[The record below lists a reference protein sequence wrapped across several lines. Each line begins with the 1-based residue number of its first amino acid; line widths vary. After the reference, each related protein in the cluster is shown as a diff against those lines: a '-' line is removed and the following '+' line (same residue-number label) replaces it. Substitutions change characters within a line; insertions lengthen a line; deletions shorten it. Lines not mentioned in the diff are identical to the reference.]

1 LGGLI
6 LGTANNC
13 ATRFGAVMSYQITLA
28 TLLGACLV
36 SFGWGMRSFFV
47 QPSGYTPGM
56 RVIAAC
62 GYTFAA
68 LHLGAILLARHVPL
82 ERFCLAGSLYAAGLA
97 LYWWAI
103 ATNRKRRLS
112 AVFSDDLPT
121 HLVQDGP
128 YRLVRHPFYCSY
140 LMVWLA
146 GVIGSGRLW
155 LLATVAVML
164 GIYLRAA
171 YVEERKFA
179 RGALAN
185 EYEAFRS
192 RTGLLIPNPWKM
204 VTTRP
209 RKVMA
214 ARRSD

>member
-1 LGGLI
+1 
-6 LGTANNC
+6 
-13 ATRFGAVMSYQITLA
+13 MSYQIILA
-28 TLLGACLV
+28 IMLVVCLA

-47 QPSGYTPGM
+47 QPSGYTQGM
-56 RVIAAC
+56 KVIAVC

-68 LHLGAILLARHVPL
+68 LHLGAILLARGVSR
-82 ERFCLAGSLYAAGLA
+82 ERFWLAASIYAAGLA

-112 AVFSDDLPT
+112 AAFSDDLPT
-121 HLVQDGP
+121 HLVEDGP

-140 LMVWLA
+140 LLAWSA
-146 GVIGSGRLW
+146 GVIGSGCLW

-164 GIYLRAA
+164 GIYLHAA

-179 RGALAN
+179 RCGLAN
-185 EYEAFRS
+185 EYEAFRR
-192 RTGLLIPNPWKM
+192 RTGLLMPNPWKM
-204 VTTRP
+204 LTARP
-209 RKVMA
+209 WKVMA

>member
-1 LGGLI
+1 
-6 LGTANNC
+6 
-13 ATRFGAVMSYQITLA
+13 MSYQIILA
-28 TLLGACLV
+28 TLLVACLV

-56 RVIAAC
+56 KVIAAC

-68 LHLGAILLARHVPL
+68 LHLGAILLARHVSL
-82 ERFCLAGSLYAAGLA
+82 ERFWLAAFMYVAGFA

-103 ATNRKRRLS
+103 ATNRKGRLS
-112 AVFSDDLPT
+112 AAFSDDLPA
-121 HLVQDGP
+121 HLVEDGP

-140 LMVWLA
+140 LLAWSA
-146 GVIGSGRLW
+146 GVIGSGCLW

-164 GIYLRAA
+164 GIYLHAA

-179 RGALAN
+179 RCALAK

-204 VTTRP
+204 LTARP
-209 RKVMA
+209 RKMMA

>member
-1 LGGLI
+1 MGRPRVLRQWQDYHL
-6 LGTANNC
+6 
-13 ATRFGAVMSYQITLA
+13 RFAKKLHAWQDGAAMSYQIILS
-28 TLLGACLV
+28 TLLCACLA

-56 RVIAAC
+56 KIITAC

-68 LHLGAILLARHVPL
+68 LHLGAILLARGVSR
-82 ERFCLAGSLYAAGLA
+82 ERFWLAAFIYAAGLA

-103 ATNRKRRLS
+103 ETNRKNRLS
-112 AVFSDDLPT
+112 AAFSDDLPT
-121 HLVQDGP
+121 HLVEDGP
-128 YRLVRHPFYCSY
+128 YRLVRHPFYSSY
-140 LMVWLA
+140 LLVWSA
-146 GVIGSGRLW
+146 GVIGSGHLW

-179 RGALAN
+179 RCALAN
-185 EYEAFRS
+185 EYEAFRR

-204 VTTRP
+204 LT
-209 RKVMA
+209 
-214 ARRSD
+214 ARS

>member
-1 LGGLI
+1 
-6 LGTANNC
+6 
-13 ATRFGAVMSYQITLA
+13 MSYQIILA

-68 LHLGAILLARHVPL
+68 LHFGAILLARYVSL
-82 ERFCLAGSLYAAGLA
+82 ERFWLAASFYAAGLA
-97 LYWWAI
+97 LYWWTVA
-103 ATNRKRRLS
+103 ANRKRRLS
-112 AVFSDDLPT
+112 AAFSDDLPT

-128 YRLVRHPFYCSY
+128 YHLVRHPFYCSY
-140 LMVWLA
+140 LLAWSA
-146 GVIGSGRLW
+146 GVIGSGCLW

-179 RGALAN
+179 RCGLAK

-204 VTTRP
+204 LTGRP

>member
-1 LGGLI
+1 MSNQII
-6 LGTANNC
+6 LA
-13 ATRFGAVMSYQITLA
+13 I
-28 TLLGACLV
+28 LLGACLV

-68 LHLGAILLARHVPL
+68 LHLGAILLVPHVSR
-82 ERFCLAGSLYAAGLA
+82 ERFWSAAFIYAAGLA

-112 AVFSDDLPT
+112 AAFSDDLPT
-121 HLVQDGP
+121 YLVQDGP

-140 LMVWLA
+140 LLAWSA

-164 GIYLRAA
+164 GIYLHAA
-171 YVEERKFA
+171 YVEEQKFA
-179 RGALAN
+179 RCALAN
-185 EYEAFRS
+185 EYQAFRS

-204 VTTRP
+204 LTARP

>member
-1 LGGLI
+1 MSHQII
-6 LGTANNC
+6 LA
-13 ATRFGAVMSYQITLA
+13 I
-28 TLLGACLV
+28 LLGACLA

-47 QPSGYTPGM
+47 QPSGYTSGM
-56 RVIAAC
+56 KVITAC
-62 GYTFAA
+62 GYVFAA
-68 LHLGAILLARHVPL
+68 LHLGAILLARDVSR
-82 ERFCLAGSLYAAGLA
+82 ERFWLAGFIYAAGLT

-103 ATNRKRRLS
+103 AANRERRLS
-112 AVFSDDLPT
+112 AAFSDDLPT
-121 HLVQDGP
+121 HLIENGP

-140 LMVWLA
+140 LLVWTA

-171 YVEERKFA
+171 RAEERKFA
-179 RGALAN
+179 RCALAN

-204 VTTRP
+204 LTARP
-209 RKVMA
+209 WKVMA

>member
-1 LGGLI
+1 ML
-6 LGTANNC
+6 
-13 ATRFGAVMSYQITLA
+13 YQIILA
-28 TLLGACLV
+28 SLLGACLA

-47 QPSGYTPGM
+47 QPSGYTSGM
-56 RVIAAC
+56 KVIAAC
-62 GYTFAA
+62 GYAFAA
-68 LHLGAILLARHVPL
+68 LHLAAILLARGVSW
-82 ERFCLAGSLYAAGLA
+82 ERFWLAVFIYAAALG
-97 LYWWAI
+97 LYWWAV
-103 ATNRKRRLS
+103 ATNRSRRLS
-112 AVFSDDLPT
+112 AAFSNDLPT
-121 HLVQDGP
+121 HLVEDGP

-140 LMVWLA
+140 LLAWSA

-179 RGALAN
+179 RCVLAS
-185 EYEAFRS
+185 EYEAFRR

-204 VTTRP
+204 LTARHW
-209 RKVMA
+209 KVMA

>member
-1 LGGLI
+1 ML
-6 LGTANNC
+6 
-13 ATRFGAVMSYQITLA
+13 YQITLA
-28 TLLGACLV
+28 TLLGVCLA

-47 QPSGYTPGM
+47 QPSGYTAGM
-56 RVIAAC
+56 KVITAC

-68 LHLGAILLARHVPL
+68 LHLSAILLARGVSW
-82 ERFCLAGSLYAAGLA
+82 ERFWLAAFIYAAGLA

-112 AVFSDDLPT
+112 AAFSSDPPT
-121 HLVQDGP
+121 HLVEDGP

-140 LMVWLA
+140 LLVWSA
-146 GVIGSGRLW
+146 GVIGSGNLW

-171 YVEERKFA
+171 YVEEQKFA
-179 RGALAN
+179 HGVLAS
-185 EYEAFRS
+185 EYQAFRR

-204 VTTRP
+204 LTARP
-209 RKVMA
+209 WKMMA
-214 ARRSD
+214 VRRPD